1 MKPVRGVIFLI
12 LGGCCPVGISFP
24 GIFLLLKKSLTS
36 RKICP
41 RYPLEE
47 LLLYKLHSS
56 PPLVERHQGL
66 PFLSIFF
73 FYRESF
79 TVIWG
84 WRNKFHGAAVG
95 HLVSHCLAQLSTKL
109 SSLVEKLTSTLVWLW
124 YPLFI
129 GGYGSLRAEPCSL
142 PHFLEVCRYIHT

>member
-1 MKPVRGVIFLI
+1 MMKPVRGVIFLI

-24 GIFLLLKKSLTS
+24 GIFLLLKKLLTS

-73 FYRESF
+73 FYRDGEISF
-79 TVIWG
+79 TALLLAIWSAIALL
-84 WRNKFHGAAVG
+84 N
-95 HLVSHCLAQLSTKL
+95 CPQNCQ
-109 SSLVEKLTSTLVWLW
+109 VWL
-124 YPLFI
+124 
-129 GGYGSLRAEPCSL
+129 RN
-142 PHFLEVCRYIHT
+142 